1 MKSRGAGWR
10 SVLSNVRGQLAE
22 TAVARDRSGGTAKAE
37 RDLLRRSGLLLLS
50 VPCEYGGIGA
60 SWIDIFGAVRE
71 LAQVDP
77 SLAHLFA
84 FQHLQIG
91 SILLYA
97 SREQQAS
104 LLRGTVEQG
113 WFWGNALNPRDAR
126 THLTADGTGF
136 LLDGIKSFCSGARDS
151 DRLLVSTHD
160 ARGGFHIAALPT
172 VREGITVLDDWD
184 NMGQRQTDS
193 GTVSFERVAVA
204 QHEVLGPPGPFGTR
218 ASLRAC
224 LAQTVLGMIY
234 LGIAQGALEQAITFT
249 REQSRPWPGSGV
261 ETALEDAYIQQHYGE
276 FHVALAGAE
285 ALSERALAQLKAAWD
300 EGDKLGAEGRGEA
313 AVAIATFKVAAM
325 KAGLDIATRLFEV
338 TGARATHA
346 RHGFDRYWRN
356 LRTHSLHDPVDYKL
370 KDLGCFIL
378 TGRYPVPGFYS

>member
-10 SVLSNVRGQLAE
+10 SVLSKVRGQLAK

-50 VPCEYGGIGA
+50 VPREYGGIGA
-60 SWIDIFGAVRE
+60 SWIDTFGAVRE
-71 LAQVDP
+71 LAQVDS

-97 SREQQAS
+97 SPEQQAS

-113 WFWGNALNPRDAR
+113 WFWGNALNPRDLR
-126 THLTADGTGF
+126 THLTADGAGF
-136 LLDGIKSFCSGARDS
+136 CLDGIKSFCSGARDS
-151 DRLLVSTHD
+151 DRLLVSTQD
-160 ARGGFHIAALPT
+160 AQGGFHITALPT

-193 GTVSFERVAVA
+193 GTVTFERVAVA

-234 LGIAQGALEQAITFT
+234 LGIAQGALEQAIAFT

-285 ALSERALAQLKAAWD
+285 ALSERALAQLQAAWD
-300 EGDKLGAEGRGEA
+300 EGDKLAAEGRGEA
-313 AVAIATFKVAAM
+313 AVAIATFKVAAA
-325 KAGLDIATRLFEV
+325 KAGLDIATRLFDV

-346 RHGFDRYWRN
+346 RYGFDRYWRN
-356 LRTHSLHDPVDYKL
+356 LRTHSLHDPIDYKL

-378 TGRYPVPGFYS
+378 TGRYPVPGFYT